1 MPFFIKTFPQVNFFL
16 VQNKKIRIFVP
27 SNKEVLLSDSSLV
40 LQYNQLGKV
49 MSDNSFSDNLRKT
62 VDLWIKS
69 GEDRYFTQ
77 IYSKMYKGLYG
88 HIFKFVRDEDVTMDI
103 LSDTFIVIINKKQQ
117 YDPERGHFTTWA
129 YNIAKNTALAYLNHE
144 KKQEENRRNGSQF
157 IYNLIGNSASNFHPE
172 DNKEEKESVYT
183 NAEYYEKDENLM
195 SLFHQRAIQE
205 IMSMSD
211 TYKPFLYDRQIR
223 NLSYQEISTKHNIK
237 MNTVKSKIR
246 LGREII
252 KLKLVEY
259 GKSIGI
265 PSEALSK
272 MFG

>member
-1 MPFFIKTFPQVNFFL
+1 
-16 VQNKKIRIFVP
+16 
-27 SNKEVLLSDSSLV
+27 
-40 LQYNQLGKV
+40 
-49 MSDNSFSDNLRKT
+49 MSDNSFSESIRKT

-69 GEDRYFTQ
+69 GDDKYFTQ

-88 HIFKFVRDEDVTMDI
+88 HIFKFVRDEDTAMDI
-103 LSDTFIVIINKKQQ
+103 LSDTFIVIISKKQQ

-129 YNIAKNTALAYLNHE
+129 YNIAKNSALAYLNLE
-144 KKQEENRRNGSQF
+144 KKQEENRTNGSQF
-157 IYNLIGNSASNFHPE
+157 IYNLVGNSASNFHLE

-183 NAEYYEKDENLM
+183 NADYHEEDENIM
-195 SLFHQRAIQE
+195 SLLHQRAILE

-211 TYKPFLYDRQIR
+211 TYRPFLYDREIR

-265 PSEALSK
+265 QSETLSK